1 MMHGLKWPIISA
13 RIVKGVCAS
22 AVHDRSRRYIV
33 DELCCCARVRRIPI
47 LRHVC
52 QSSIPRPS
60 IAQVRV
66 RFQIIRNARIEN
78 VFKSQSCMFSKLR
91 IIFKRIV
98 VRANNTARPM
108 HHQATCDGPELRMDD
123 WGRRRNNEEQI

>member
-1 MMHGLKWPIISA
+1 MLSP
-13 RIVKGVCAS
+13 
-22 AVHDRSRRYIV
+22 AV
-33 DELCCCARVRRIPI
+33 
-47 LRHVC
+47 
-52 QSSIPRPS
+52 
-60 IAQVRV
+60 VRV
-66 RFQIIRNARIEN
+66 RLNIIRNDLIKN
-78 VFKSQSCMFSKLR
+78 VGKFQSCMFSKLR